1 MFFGNHL
8 FADQWKE
15 RHETYSRLL
24 YEVSVKRTLQSCIKY
39 SFAADM
45 LQITALSDSHRL
57 THGMI

>member
-24 YEVSVKRTLQSCIKY
+24 YEVSVKRRCKVASN
-39 SFAADM
+39 
-45 LQITALSDSHRL
+45 TALQPTCYKL
-57 THGMI
+57 LPFLIPTAWLMEWF